1 MHQNRLRMPVET
13 VSFGVVIP
21 TSSPYIIE
29 FWHWSLKG
37 VAMHLKFADYSGAFR
52 SACAIY
58 FRVCLFLA
66 CMCMVHARIPR
77 HSRKNMYWHMPGV
90 GMCMPRMKSIC
101 IFSVYMHQNRLR
113 MPHWDGFLFWKW
125 WPFLEKFF
133 FLLFKII
140 YLYIV
145 SLHIFPVVAGKNMY
159 WHMPRVRMCMP
170 KKANMCI
177 FHCIYASK

>member
-13 VSFGVVIP
+13 VSFGVVSP

-29 FWHWSLKG
+29 FWRWSLKG

-52 SACAIY
+52 SAFAIY

-90 GMCMPRMKSIC
+90 GMCIA
-101 IFSVYMHQNRLR
+101 FSVYICIKIDLECPIETVSCFGN
-113 MPHWDGFLFWKW
+113 GG
-125 WPFLEKFF
+125 PFSKCFSFYYLK
-133 FLLFKII
+133 KIFI
-140 YLYIV
+140 Y
-145 SLHIFPVVAGKNMY
+145 SKSTHFP
-159 WHMPRVRMCMP
+159 RRSR
-170 KKANMCI
+170 KKHVLA
-177 FHCIYASK
+177 HA

>member
-1 MHQNRLRMPVET
+1 
-13 VSFGVVIP
+13 
-21 TSSPYIIE
+21 
-29 FWHWSLKG
+29 
-37 VAMHLKFADYSGAFR
+37 MHLKFADYSGAFR
-52 SACAIY
+52 SAFAIY

-90 GMCMPRMKSIC
+90 GMCIA
-101 IFSVYMHQNRLR
+101 FSVYICIKIDFECPIETVSCFGN
-113 MPHWDGFLFWKW
+113 GG
-125 WPFLEKFF
+125 PFSKSFSFYYLK
-133 FLLFKII
+133 K

-145 SLHIFPVVAGKNMY
+145 SLHIFPVIAGKNMY

>member
-13 VSFGVVIP
+13 VSFGVVSP

-29 FWHWSLKG
+29 FWRWSLKG

-52 SACAIY
+52 SAFAIY

-113 MPHWDGFLFWKW
+113 MPHWDGFFWSW
-125 WPFLEKFF
+125 IIIWIMTLILERSGSASPIYWFIKCIQNCVGNEPLSLIAFF
-133 FLLFKII
+133 SWVVIKNINI
-140 YLYIV
+140 YI
-145 SLHIFPVVAGKNMY
+145 
-159 WHMPRVRMCMP
+159 W
-170 KKANMCI
+170 
-177 FHCIYASK
+177 